1 MNTHINNIL
10 VPTDFTEISLTAIE
24 QAMTLAKSANLE
36 ITLLYV
42 REDTKKSALFS
53 FLPSEQTEKLR
64 EDYINHT
71 REKVEELAAKA
82 TKKYGIKVNAMVS
95 KGKGY
100 DKIVE
105 VADMINASFIIMP
118 LNSGKHE
125 NDKNYFGANTSKV
138 IRNSKHPVITLKSK
152 KLIKE
157 IKTIILPLDLQK
169 ETRQKVTKA
178 VEIAKVYGST
188 IKIVSAL
195 LTEDPE
201 VVNRIKVQLEQVNQ
215 FLAKNEVPHTAEI
228 VYGDNK
234 KDELA
239 DLILKYA
246 KDAKGDL
253 IMVMTQEEYFWVN
266 SFVGKTATKI
276 LYKSS
281 IPVMSINPI
290 EMEIT
295 RIK

>member
-1 MNTHINNIL
+1 
-10 VPTDFTEISLTAIE
+10 
-24 QAMTLAKSANLE
+24 
-36 ITLLYV
+36 
-42 REDTKKSALFS
+42 
-53 FLPSEQTEKLR
+53 
-64 EDYINHT
+64 
-71 REKVEELAAKA
+71 
-82 TKKYGIKVNAMVS
+82 MV
-95 KGKGY
+95 
-100 DKIVE
+100 
-105 VADMINASFIIMP
+105 
-118 LNSGKHE
+118 
-125 NDKNYFGANTSKV
+125 
-138 IRNSKHPVITLKSK
+138 
-152 KLIKE
+152 
-157 IKTIILPLDLQK
+157 Q
-169 ETRQKVTKA
+169 
-178 VEIAKVYGST
+178 
-188 IKIVSAL
+188 
-195 LTEDPE
+195 
-201 VVNRIKVQLEQVNQ
+201 RIKVQLEQVNQ
-215 FLAKNEVPHTAEI
+215 FLAKNEVSHTAEI